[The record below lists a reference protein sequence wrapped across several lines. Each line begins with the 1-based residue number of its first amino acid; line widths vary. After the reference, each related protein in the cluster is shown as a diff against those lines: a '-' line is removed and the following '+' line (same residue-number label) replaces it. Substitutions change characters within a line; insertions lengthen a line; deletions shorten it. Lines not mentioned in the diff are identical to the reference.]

1 MSRFRVPVLCAAWLL
16 AARLPGQDLTVVS
29 KTTAPGLSAPARYS
43 DGRRLAA
50 VALGPMGALFQ
61 RMYEELKKVTG
72 FPLSTAVIFQT
83 PGLPHGDS
91 RGGDGS
97 PEGLHPA
104 IHVRSAGGLQ
114 EGSVAVGE
122 VRPIRGRRTSRRP
135 LHKTSRE
142 EGL

>member
-29 KTTAPGLSAPARYS
+29 KTTAPGLSAPGRYS

-72 FPLSTAVIFQT
+72 FPLSTAVIFRT
-83 PGLPHGDS
+83 PVFRTETL
-91 RGGDGS
+91 
-97 PEGLHPA
+97 EEA
-104 IHVRSAGGLQ
+104 T
-114 EGSVAVGE
+114 E
-122 VRPIRGRRTSRRP
+122 VRKGSIPPSTFEVPAGYKKGRSP
-135 LHKTSRE
+135 LER
-142 EGL
+142 